1 LKFTAYHSG
10 STGNL
15 YQVQSGAGNLIIDP
29 GVPIAKI
36 KAALNFRLSAVDA
49 ALVSHSH
56 RDHCKGVPAV
66 AAAGIDCYM
75 LQDTAK
81 SLTLNGHRSKLV
93 TPLQQLRVAGF
104 DVLPFPAQ
112 HDVPNVGYLIGDGTD
127 KLLFLVDSYYCK
139 YRFQGLTIIALA
151 VNWSRLTMSMELH
164 PVRQKRLFKSHLS
177 LENAVHMLKANDL
190 SAVREIHLIH
200 LSGDNADPEYFRE
213 TIMRATGKPVY
224 IGGEQCD
231 K

>member
-1 LKFTAYHSG
+1 
-10 STGNL
+10 
-15 YQVQSGAGNLIIDP
+15 
-29 GVPIAKI
+29 
-36 KAALNFRLSAVDA
+36 
-49 ALVSHSH
+49 
-56 RDHCKGVPAV
+56 VPAV